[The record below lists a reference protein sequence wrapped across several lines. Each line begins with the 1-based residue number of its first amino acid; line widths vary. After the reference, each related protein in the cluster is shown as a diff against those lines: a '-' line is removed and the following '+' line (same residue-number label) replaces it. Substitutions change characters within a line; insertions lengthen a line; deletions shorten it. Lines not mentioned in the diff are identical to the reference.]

1 MPVQASG
8 GRQTKAGVSTCFCK
22 GCFRTERHGNGSGP
36 TSSLQSTSRAAVV
49 CLLEPMDKQTEVQG
63 QCACCQMAKLLF
75 SRNKSPAFLLWTGQ
89 ILNARYSLLL
99 LSSCTFLYAS
109 AAIIPALLRSDFP
122 RITIIKKSW
131 HNQCGGV
138 LYFCVSRA
146 TCRPPLLHNQFKN
159 GIKNLKKLLFYS

>member
-75 SRNKSPAFLLWTGQ
+75 SRNKSPAFLLWTG
-89 ILNARYSLLL
+89 
-99 LSSCTFLYAS
+99 
-109 AAIIPALLRSDFP
+109 
-122 RITIIKKSW
+122 
-131 HNQCGGV
+131 
-138 LYFCVSRA
+138 
-146 TCRPPLLHNQFKN
+146 
-159 GIKNLKKLLFYS
+159 